1 MSLSRTLQLCAVLA
15 ITVAGCQSIPQKQTA
30 RPLSPPVSEP
40 APAEIAAVSP
50 ASYDEAETSDHV
62 AMIDADDPFA
72 GRAEL
77 DLSLLIEEVLT
88 RNPSLQ
94 VAVAAWREAA
104 QRYPQVVSLEDPMF
118 GTMLA
123 PDAWEDPTLEG
134 GYMLEASQKL
144 PWPGKRRLR
153 GQAALAEASAARFDV
168 GDTRL
173 MLMEATKLA
182 FFDYYLARREMEVNE
197 KNTQIMQEFRKTAST
212 KYQANQV
219 TQQDVLQA
227 DVELVELKRR
237 HFELERMEQVA
248 IARINTLLHRR
259 ADYSLPSPPARLG
272 VIGEMPPAGDLQELA
287 IVRRPD
293 LAAIEARIRAEQANV
308 ALAAKEF
315 YPDFEFTGR
324 YDAFWQEEPLRPS
337 FGVNVNVPIYLQRR
351 RAAVREAVFRLR
363 RERAEF
369 EQQIDTIRNDV
380 QAAYARLVES
390 RRTNELY
397 QQSLLPIAQQ
407 NVEAARSG
415 YIAAAIDFLRL
426 IEAQRQHF
434 MLQERSFEAE
444 ADYHRRLAELERL
457 VGSPLT
463 DQQGDEEI
471 PPLGE

>member
-1 MSLSRTLQLCAVLA
+1 MSLIRTVQLCAVLSISA
-15 ITVAGCQSIPQKQTA
+15 AGCQSIPRKLTA
-30 RPLSPPVSEP
+30 RSLSPPV
-40 APAEIAAVSP
+40 AESASTEVAAVAP
-50 ASYDEAETSDHV
+50 ASYNEAETCDDV
-62 AMIDADDPFA
+62 AAIEADDPFA
-72 GRAEL
+72 GRSEL
-77 DLSLLIEEVLT
+77 ELSALIDEVLV

-94 VAVAAWREAA
+94 EAVAAWREAA

-123 PDAWEDPTLEG
+123 PDAWGDETLEG

-144 PWPGKRRLR
+144 PWPGKRQLR

-173 MLMEATKLA
+173 MLVEAAKLS

-197 KNTQIMQEFRKTAST
+197 KNVQIMEEFRNTAST
-212 KYQANQV
+212 KYRANQV

-227 DVELVELKRR
+227 DVELAELKRR
-237 HFELERMEQVA
+237 RYELERMEQVA
-248 IARINTLLHRR
+248 IARINTLLHRN
-259 ADYSLPSPPARLG
+259 AEHPLPNPPAQLQE
-272 VIGEMPPAGDLQELA
+272 IAETPPAANLQELA
-287 IVRRPD
+287 IMRRPD

-315 YPDFEFTGR
+315 YPDFEIAGR

-337 FGVNVNVPIYLQRR
+337 FGVNLNVPIYREKR
-351 RAAVREAVFRLR
+351 RAAVREAVFRVR
-363 RERAEF
+363 RQRAEF
-369 EQQIDTIRNDV
+369 EQRIDTIRNDV

-397 QQSLLPIAQQ
+397 QQSLLPIARQ

-415 YIAAAIDFLRL
+415 YIAAAVDFLRL

-434 MLQERSFEAE
+434 MLQEKSYEAE
-444 ADYHRRLAELERL
+444 AEYHRRLAELERL
-457 VGSPLT
+457 VGGSLT
-463 DQQGDEEI
+463 DQSADEEI
-471 PPLGE
+471 PLLVE